1 MSEIQ
6 QLRKKVDEIDEQ
18 ILNAI
23 CERAKICKSIGLI
36 KKKQGMPI
44 RDVAREN
51 EVYERVKAKSVQFH
65 LNPVQV
71 EAVYREIVNMC
82 SDVQVKEKNE

>member
-1 MSEIQ
+1 MDEIQ

-18 ILNAI
+18 IITALCGRTKACSAI
-23 CERAKICKSIGLI
+23 GII
-36 KKKQGMPI
+36 KKKKGLPV

-51 EVYERVKAKSVQFH
+51 EVFKRMKEKAVEFH
-65 LNPVQV
+65 LNPLQV

-82 SDVQVKEKNE
+82 SAIQE